1 MTSRYKLT
9 LSYDGHDFH
18 GFQSQPG
25 QRTIQG
31 TVEEILKQMTKG
43 QEVRVFGSG
52 RTDAGVHSVGQ
63 VIHFDYPAG
72 KFRQPT

>member
-31 TVEEILKQMTKG
+31 TVEEILKRMTKG
-43 QEVRVFGSG
+43 QRSGSSGQAGLMPESTQSG
-52 RTDAGVHSVGQ
+52 R
-63 VIHFDYPAG
+63 
-72 KFRQPT
+72 

>member
-43 QEVRVFGSG
+43 QE
-52 RTDAGVHSVGQ
+52 
-63 VIHFDYPAG
+63 
-72 KFRQPT
+72 